1 MVIAVDFDGTIVEH
15 KYPQIGREIPLAIK
29 TLKRLQ
35 SDGHILILWTVRSGK
50 LLEDAITFC
59 KQQGIEFYAVNCNYP
74 EETESNI
81 IQCRK
86 INVDLFIDDRNVG
99 GLSDW
104 DIIYKMVTDGLSYQE
119 LEFHLI
125 KKKRK
130 WLFHF

>member
-1 MVIAVDFDGTIVEH
+1 MVIAVDFDGTIVKH

-74 EETESNI
+74 EETELNI

-99 GLSDW
+99 GLPDW

-119 LEFHLI
+119 LEFHSI

-130 WLFHF
+130 GLFHF